1 MNHSKL
7 NHKKLMR
14 VNFLMGYPLNKK
26 LPQFFA
32 FAKCWEVITL
42 NQLKH
47 FVGFS
52 GKEFYYSDND
62 SAANKIILV
71 SVF

>member
-1 MNHSKL
+1 
-7 NHKKLMR
+7 
-14 VNFLMGYPLNKK
+14 MGYPLNKK

-32 FAKCWEVITL
+32 IAKCREVITL